1 MAEETP
7 LQAFGSTRARNAV
20 VGSQFSGTTHI
31 TFYGGPGE
39 RPTINPPRLIDLTFQ
54 TERKKFEP
62 KKKWMDTAYL
72 KDHNGVFWIKGK
84 PGAGKSTLMKHA
96 FRRYQKQFFSDYFL
110 VAHFFN
116 ARGEA
121 LEKTSLGMLR
131 SIVYQLLQNDEA
143 LYEHFGSTFREK
155 QRTSLEEGL
164 QWRQSE
170 LQEIIRSVVTQS
182 HSKPFLLLV
191 DALDECHESEIRDV
205 VTFLESLSISAS
217 RVDVQLKICLSSR
230 HYPSIRMGKAIELK
244 LDDSKNHRKDIAKYV
259 NERLIVSDADI
270 KAKILNKANGIF
282 LWVVIVVS
290 LLNKAYDEGQVEAM
304 QRTLEEVPGD
314 LEQIFSTI
322 LNKDVSSVYETVLML
337 QWVLLSRRP
346 LTPRELFAAVV
357 GTAPPT
363 TDLIQRRITT
373 SSKGLIEIRKGIG
386 ESVQFIHLSVREFLF
401 RYKRLQAL
409 DATLGPEPIT
419 TS

>member
-7 LQAFGSTRARNAV
+7 LHAFGSTRARNAV

-31 TFYGGPGE
+31 TFYGGPACLGSLAF
-39 RPTINPPRLIDLTFQ
+39 RGINSRRHDIVPAYPGTCDWLFCTLEFQ
-54 TERKKFEP
+54 Q
-62 KKKWMDTAYL
+62 WMDPAYL
-72 KDHNGVFWIKGK
+72 QDHNGVFWIKGK

-96 FRRYQKQFFSDYFL
+96 FRRYQKQFFSDYLL

-131 SIVYQLLQNDEA
+131 LIVYQLLQNDET
-143 LYEHFGSTFREK
+143 LYEHFGPTFREK
-155 QRTSLEEGL
+155 QRTSLEENL

-170 LQEIIRSVVTQS
+170 LQEIIRSIVTQS

-191 DALDECHESEIRDV
+191 DALDECHESEVRNV
-205 VTFLESLSISAS
+205 VTFLKSLSISAS
-217 RVDVQLKICLSSR
+217 RADIQLKICLSSR

-244 LDDSKNHRKDIAKYV
+244 VEDSKSHRKDIVKYV
-259 NERLIVSDADI
+259 SERLIVSDPNT

-322 LNKDVSSVYETVLML
+322 LNKDVSSVYETVLVL

-363 TDLIQRRITT
+363 TDQIQRRITT
-373 SSKGLIEIRKGIG
+373 S
-386 ESVQFIHLSVREFLF
+386 
-401 RYKRLQAL
+401 
-409 DATLGPEPIT
+409 
-419 TS
+419 